1 MLALVFSP
9 TCTSAFTTPAPPT
22 TKTPAPPFTGATLY
36 KTVAP
41 FSVFSTI
48 LQFITGSLWNPAK
61 ASSAPG
67 LTPLETDVWTA
78 DSVLQHIKSK
88 RDIQDLPEE
97 DYVPK
102 LRTKRFFAP
111 FLTAYLH
118 GLARNVQ
125 IDRNVTA
132 RVNNQTQLSQESME
146 NNLSHNETTTMAVN
160 STVSAPE
167 TRLNS
172 LYKMMF
178 WLRHPLAGAASLL
191 IRPDQAPMEE
201 RVEENE
207 EYFEEDEQDSFQ
219 DTSDTPVAKDYSL
232 DIYLTILALGAIM
245 ISLIGCIFISRHY
258 KKPQALIPIG
268 SVPIKARDSNP
279 SLNYWNST
287 FEIPLYP

>member
-9 TCTSAFTTPAPPT
+9 IFTSALTTPAPPT

-41 FSVFSTI
+41 FSVLSTV
-48 LQFITGSLWNPAK
+48 LQFITGSLWTPAK

-88 RDIQDLPEE
+88 RDIQDLPKE

-102 LRTKRFFAP
+102 PRNKRFS
-111 FLTAYLH
+111 FLTALLH
-118 GLARNVQ
+118 GLVPILHMNP
-125 IDRNVTA
+125 NVTA

-146 NNLSHNETTTMAVN
+146 NNLSPNETSTTVVN
-160 STVSAPE
+160 TTTPEPE
-167 TRLNS
+167 TKLNS

-178 WLRHPLAGAASLL
+178 WLRHPLAGATSLL
-191 IRPDQAPMEE
+191 ISPDQAPMEE
-201 RVEENE
+201 QVEETE
-207 EYFEEDEQDSFQ
+207 EYFEEDQQDSFQ
-219 DTSDTPVAKDYSL
+219 DTSYTPVAKDYSL

-258 KKPQALIPIG
+258 KKPQALIPVG
-268 SVPIKARDSNP
+268 SIPVKARDSNP

>member
-1 MLALVFSP
+1 MLALIFSP
-9 TCTSAFTTPAPPT
+9 IYTSALTTPAPPT

-41 FSVFSTI
+41 FSVLSTV

-88 RDIQDLPEE
+88 RDIQDLPKE

-102 LRTKRFFAP
+102 PRTKRFS
-111 FLTAYLH
+111 FLTALFH
-118 GLARNVQ
+118 GLVPIFHMNQ
-125 IDRNVTA
+125 NLTA
-132 RVNNQTQLSQESME
+132 RVNNQTQLYQESME
-146 NNLSHNETTTMAVN
+146 NNLSSNETSTTVVN
-160 STVSAPE
+160 TTAPAPE
-167 TRLNS
+167 TKLNS

-191 IRPDQAPMEE
+191 IRPDQAPVEE